1 MIKKLVYAITI
12 AVCGSFAASLS
23 ATTYLV
29 SPAATTIAQPVATT
43 VAAVAANPASAF
55 AFRNRVD
62 KQVVTKAFTRTSAD
76 GFDVFTLG
84 SKTYLIEPSGASNY
98 GDGYTIHELG
108 SDEVLAER
116 AETVTDG
123 ALNYQSI
130 TARVSDDG
138 TYATIYQNV
147 SGKLVSI
154 YRYGMP
160 SAGVETVG
168 NDTVETSHVYYNLQG
183 VRIEWTAAGQIAIRV
198 ATMSDGT
205 VRTSK
210 VVVR

>member
-62 KQVVTKAFTRTSAD
+62 KQVVTKAFTRTSTD

-123 ALNYQSI
+123 ALKYQSI

-160 SAGVETVG
+160 STGVEPVG
-168 NDTVETSHVYYNLQG
+168 NDAVETAHVYYNLQG
-183 VRIEWTAAGQIAIRV
+183 VRIERPAAGQIAIRV
-198 ATMSDGT
+198 ATMSDGS